1 MVVGVNLKADFPMD
15 VFFADFVKTFRR
27 TAILLISV
35 LLIQTRKTPNK
46 KTPVFTQCLLY

>member
-27 TAILLISV
+27 TAILLIAVAFNTDQKNSE
-35 LLIQTRKTPNK
+35 
-46 KTPVFTQCLLY
+46 